1 MMAAQKSHPR
11 NRCHTP
17 TRRCIVTGETRP
29 KDQLLRFVADPEG
42 QVVPDLAER
51 LPGRGLW
58 MMPRRD
64 ILRRA
69 CEKNLFAKAAKV
81 SLKASPSLPED
92 LDRLLVN
99 RCLNLLG
106 LAKGAGLVSAGFE
119 KAKAAVGAGKARLLV
134 QAADGAEHGRGK
146 LTALAGAGDKR
157 TEVVEVFSAA
167 DIGRAL
173 GRGPTVHVAV
183 ANGGAAERFLREVDR
198 LSVFRDG
205 EDRVKEVTRAWN
217 KVSA

>member
-1 MMAAQKSHPR
+1 MMAAQTSHSR
-11 NRCHTP
+11 RRCHTP

-42 QVVPDLAER
+42 EVVPDLAER

-58 MMPRRD
+58 IAPRRD

-69 CEKNLFAKAAKV
+69 CEKNLFARAAKAP
-81 SLKASPSLPED
+81 LKASPSLPDE

-99 RCLNLLG
+99 RCLNMLG
-106 LAKGAGLVSAGFE
+106 LARGAGLVFAGFE
-119 KAKAAVGAGKARLLV
+119 KAKAHVGAGKARLLV
-134 QAADGAEHGRGK
+134 QAADGAEHGRAK
-146 LTALAGAGDKR
+146 LTALARAGGKK
-157 TEVVEVFSAA
+157 TEMVEIFSAA
-167 DIGRAL
+167 EIGHAL
-173 GRGPTVHVAV
+173 GRSPTVHVAV
-183 ANGGAAERFLREVDR
+183 AEGGAAERFLREVDR

-205 EDRVKEVTRAWN
+205 EERVKEVTRAWN